1 MTQSPLPNVSPRP
14 GSIFKVCGRFYVDSQ
29 AVQNFAARHE
39 VVPTADGWRVLDP
52 HSSLEFVRVDRAP
65 LPGQHGALYQL
76 LAEDRA
82 RAQVQ
87 SWFDERL
94 LVPRADLETWPGLPA
109 SSCACDHAC
118 ACAPCSQKH
127 EGKP

>member
-1 MTQSPLPNVSPRP
+1 MRPEPKVSPRP
-14 GSIFKVCGRFYVDSQ
+14 GSIYKVCGRLYVDSQ
-29 AVQNFAARHE
+29 AVQNLTARRE
-39 VVPTADGWRVLDP
+39 VVPTAGGWRVLDAQ
-52 HSSLEFVRVDRAP
+52 SSLEFIRVDRAP

-76 LAEDRA
+76 RAEGQTPEQA
-82 RAQVQ
+82 Q

-94 LVPRADLETWPGLPA
+94 LVPRADLETWPGEPA

-118 ACAPCSQKH
+118 ACAPCRQKH